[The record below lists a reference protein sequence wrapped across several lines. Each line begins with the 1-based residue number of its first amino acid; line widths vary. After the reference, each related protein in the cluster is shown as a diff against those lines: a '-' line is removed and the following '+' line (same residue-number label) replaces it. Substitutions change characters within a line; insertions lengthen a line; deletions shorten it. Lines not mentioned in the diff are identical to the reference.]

1 MGAFVVIGAGPGL
14 GAAAARRFGREGHPV
29 GLIARSAERLQ
40 AMAAELKS
48 EGLTTAVEAADVTDE
63 QALAAALGALRERL
77 GPIEVV
83 LFSPRPSLAW
93 IKPVLDTGPP
103 DIESALALSVVAAAA
118 AVRTVVPDM
127 RRRRHGTL
135 LFTTG
140 GAAVE
145 PHRDR
150 AVSGIA
156 YAAESAYVRLLHEAL
171 ADDGVHAAQLTVV
184 GPIGPGAGHEPDGVA
199 QELWQLHTTRD
210 QPLLILRRHCSLAE
224 S

>member
-1 MGAFVVIGAGPGL
+1 MSSPDAFVVIGAGPGL

-29 GLIARSAERLQ
+29 GLIARSTERLET
-40 AMAAELKS
+40 MAAGLTA
-48 EGLTTAVEAADVTDE
+48 EGLTAAVEAADVTDE
-63 QALAAALGALRERL
+63 QALASALGALRERL

-83 LFSPRPSLAW
+83 LFSPRPSLEW
-93 IKPVLDTGPP
+93 IKPVLDTGPQ
-103 DIESALALSVVAAAA
+103 DIESALALNVVAAAA

-127 RRRRHGTL
+127 RRRRRGTL

-156 YAAESAYVRLLHEAL
+156 YAAESAYVRMLHDTL
-171 ADDGVHAAQLTVV
+171 ADQGVHAAQATVV
-184 GPIGPGAGHEPDGVA
+184 GPIGPGSRHEPDDVA
-199 QELWQLHTTRD
+199 EELWKLHTERA
-210 QPLLILRRHCSLAE
+210 QPLLILR
-224 S
+224 